1 MLFKLVGCLILKMIR
16 AYYSEWEDEGS
27 PNQLLVTNEYLYKEN
42 KEFDYVENS
51 PVLDMD
57 IRAWL

>member
-1 MLFKLVGCLILKMIR
+1 MIR